1 MRKYTQRELLE
12 EGFWSGLGKGL
23 VKTAKVAD
31 KVLTPVLP
39 QVTRLVKDPVNYIM
53 GIKNAATGY
62 DPKSKDLSDKAI
74 DEMEANLAKQ
84 GFTLDPNDIPRYE
97 GNYNNMPSYSV
108 YVTDSNGNATTLTV
122 DKKGNKITTRTR
134 SRNTRRPAVTP
145 NATSTAPTTT
155 PTAPT
160 TPTTPSAP
168 TTPPGN
174 VVPFTRP

>member
-12 EGFWSGLGKGL
+12 EGFWST
-23 VKTAKVAD
+23 VKKIGSGIKRTAKIAD

-39 QVTRLVKDPVNYIM
+39 EVTRLVKDPVNYIK
-53 GIKNAATGY
+53 GIKDAATGY

-74 DEMEANLAKQ
+74 HEMEANLAKQ
-84 GFTLDPNDIPRYE
+84 GYTLDPNDIPRYE

-134 SRNTRRPAVTP
+134 SRNTRRPAATP
-145 NATSTAPTTT
+145 TATSTAQT
-155 PTAPT
+155 T
-160 TPTTPSAP
+160 TPTTPTAP

>member
-1 MRKYTQRELLE
+1 MRKYTQRELLK

-39 QVTRLVKDPVNYIM
+39 QVTRLAKGPINYGM
-53 GIKNAATGY
+53 GIYNAATGY

-134 SRNTRRPAVTP
+134 SRNTRRPAATP
-145 NATSTAPTTT
+145 TATSTAQT
-155 PTAPT
+155 T